1 MLLFSNMKYNRVSK
15 INKQE
20 YILRLLL
27 QQNVF
32 REMEFMSIHLLVQG
46 LVLINCIVAS
56 HSFDVSLESR

>member
-1 MLLFSNMKYNRVSK
+1 MLLFSNMKYNGVSK

-27 QQNVF
+27 QQKVF
-32 REMEFMSIHLLVQG
+32 KEMEFMSIHLLEQG